1 MTKPFSLQP
10 LVNLA
15 EHQNESATRK
25 LGQLNKQQQSAQQKL
40 DLLYEYR
47 KDYQNKLQ
55 EAIRGGMSPVELR
68 NFEQFIQKIN
78 HAIGQQLKAVEQSKT
93 STQIGRNEFDTARR
107 KLKSLDTLKQRHIE
121 TQKKAEQKTEQK
133 AQDEHSGRLAA
144 YKTHNDEET
153 EVEDRS

>member
-25 LGQLNKQQQSAQQKL
+25 LGQLNKQQQSAEQKL
-40 DLLYEYR
+40 DTLREYR

-55 EAIRGGMSPVELR
+55 KAIQNGISPTELR
-68 NFEQFIQKIN
+68 NFEHFIRKIDD
-78 HAIGQQLKAVEQSKT
+78 AINQQLKIVEQSKASAKT
-93 STQIGRNEFDTARR
+93 GHNEFNTTQR

-121 TQKKAEQKTEQK
+121 TQRRAAEKSEQK
-133 AQDEHSGRLAA
+133 ALDEHSGRLSA
-144 YKTHNDEET
+144 YKMNNDEEK
-153 EVEDRS
+153 EMENR

>member
-55 EAIRGGMSPVELR
+55 EAIRSGMSPVELR

-78 HAIGQQLKAVEQSKT
+78 HAIGQQLKAVEQSKA

-121 TQKKAEQKTEQK
+121 TQKKAENKSEQK
-133 AQDEHSGRLAA
+133 AQDEHSGRLSA